1 MSRRQLYPVN
11 IANPA
16 TFTRCDLYGV
26 YIYFIPRTPPYYYIR
41 GAGARY
47 KTPLPE
53 RCKRGRES
61 RCACGLQTARNCG
74 QPTSHS
80 TNENWPP
87 RARRGTLPTS
97 RPKPTGAPRGKDG
110 GNPATLLGSRY
121 CQPMGAVGHTDEVN
135 TTNRVT
141 LFAGDA
147 SDSRPLLRVNP
158 RKLNENPRKGKT
170 DERTKHTKSGS
181 EIDRR
186 ARRQGTA
193 GNLHRGL
200 RDTRDP
206 ASGKRPEAAP
216 GDRRPCKARTGNRPG
231 ADRSTAAGP
240 AVVSMRGR
248 P

>member
-74 QPTSHS
+74 QPTSHR
-80 TNENWPP
+80 TNENGG
-87 RARRGTLPTS
+87 RSARTGSRPTS
-97 RPKPTGAPRGKDG
+97 RPKRTD
-110 GNPATLLGSRY
+110 ATRREDAGRATAHGGSRVL
-121 CQPMGAVGHTDEVN
+121 PANRAVGHTDEVR
-135 TTNRVT
+135 TTMIVT

-147 SDSRPLLRVNP
+147 TGSRPFLRVIP
-158 RKLNENPRKGKT
+158 R
-170 DERTKHTKSGS
+170 
-181 EIDRR
+181 
-186 ARRQGTA
+186 
-193 GNLHRGL
+193 
-200 RDTRDP
+200 
-206 ASGKRPEAAP
+206 
-216 GDRRPCKARTGNRPG
+216 
-231 ADRSTAAGP
+231 
-240 AVVSMRGR
+240 
-248 P
+248 